1 MSGWK
6 CVALPMA
13 LLQDQERFVSA
24 FAAIYEHSPWVAEN
38 AWQARSSDDL
48 ATFGAVA
55 AAMTHAVERASETA
69 QTYLLKAHPELAS
82 KASLAGELTE
92 SSTKEQRSAGLEACS
107 PKELQKLRELNASY
121 RARFGFPFIV
131 AVTGLTRSDI
141 LAAMEMRCGAMA
153 LSERREAL
161 NQVHKIAEI
170 RLKAMAETI
179 A

>member
-1 MSGWK
+1 MTEWK
-6 CVALPMA
+6 SVALPMA
-13 LLQDQERFVSA
+13 FLQDQESFVGA
-24 FAAIYEHSPWVAEN
+24 FAAIYEHSPWVAES
-38 AWQARSSDDL
+38 AWQAQNGGDI
-48 ATFGAVA
+48 ATFGSVTA
-55 AAMTHAVERASETA
+55 ALRLAVEKASETA

-92 SSTKEQRSAGLEACS
+92 SSTKEQRSAGLNACS
-107 PKELQKLRELNASY
+107 PEELQKLRDLNASY

-131 AVTGLTRSDI
+131 AVTGMTRADI
-141 LAAMEMRCGAMA
+141 IAAMEARCGAMA

-170 RLKAMAETI
+170 RLKAMAERI

>member
-1 MSGWK
+1 MNTWK
-6 CVALPMA
+6 SVALPKDF
-13 LLQDQERFVSA
+13 LQDQESFVSA
-24 FAAIYEHSPWVAEN
+24 FASIYEHSSWVAEN
-38 AWQARSSDDL
+38 VWQATGSNDL

-55 AAMTHAVERASETA
+55 TWMRHAVEKASETA

-92 SSTKEQRSAGLEACS
+92 SSTKEQRSAGLDACS
-107 PKELQKLRELNASY
+107 PEELQTLTDLNASY

-131 AVTGLTRSDI
+131 AVTGMTRANI
-141 LAAMEMRCGAMA
+141 IAAMEARCGAMA

-170 RLKAMAETI
+170 RLKVMAESVV
-179 A
+179 